1 MHNEAAKVTTTASV
15 LLSLEYRFG
24 KTTLNRI
31 IAQPLH
37 TGAEHGL

>member
-24 KTTLNRI
+24 KTRI